1 MQKSLFSIILAVML
15 LFSFFTVFASEGGYV
30 NCNLLNVRVS
40 PNTSSEIVAQ
50 LPQGTK
56 LEIIYTDLGWYNV
69 RMENGVTGFVFAP
82 YITKAQ
88 IVSDVNN
95 EVAEKVASDAHNYI
109 GSRYVY
115 GTSGPNTFDCSGF
128 TSYLYKQ
135 YGVSLPRTS
144 TSQGTVGRYV
154 DKNSLVEGDIV
165 CFSNRSDRKINHVGI
180 YVGDGNFIHAST
192 SVRGVVMDSLYSNYY
207 VNHYVTARRVM

>member
-1 MQKSLFSIILAVML
+1 MQKSLFSIILAIIL
-15 LFSFFTVFASEGGYV
+15 LFSLFTVFASEGGYV
-30 NCNLLNVRVS
+30 NCSLLNVRVS

-88 IVSDVNN
+88 IISDANN

-154 DKNSLVEGDIV
+154 DKNSLIEGDIV

-192 SVRGVVMDSLYSNYY
+192 SGRGVVMDSLYSNYY

>member
-1 MQKSLFSIILAVML
+1 MKKSLFSIILVAIL
-15 LFSFFTVFASEGGYV
+15 LISVFTVYANEDAYV

-50 LPQGTK
+50 LPEGSK

-82 YITKAQ
+82 YITKAE
-88 IVSDVNN
+88 VVTSMNN
-95 EVAEKVASDAHNYI
+95 EIAKQIATDAHNYI

-115 GTSGPNTFDCSGF
+115 GTAGPYTFDCSGF

-135 YGVSLPRTS
+135 YGITLPRTS
-144 TSQGTVGRYV
+144 TSQGQIGTYV
-154 DKNSLVEGDIV
+154 DKSALTEGDIV
-165 CFSNRSDRKINHVGI
+165 CFSNRSDRRINHVGI

-192 SVRGVVMDSLYSNYY
+192 SVRGVVIDSLYSNYY
-207 VNHYVTARRVM
+207 ANHYVTARRVM

>member
-1 MQKSLFSIILAVML
+1 MRKSLFSIILAVML

-88 IVSDVNN
+88 IISDVNN

-128 TSYLYKQ
+128 TSFLYKQ

>member
-1 MQKSLFSIILAVML
+1 MQKSLFSIILAIIL

-30 NCNLLNVRVS
+30 NCSLLNVRVS

-88 IVSDVNN
+88 IISDANN

-144 TSQGTVGRYV
+144 TSQGTVGR
-154 DKNSLVEGDIV
+154 
-165 CFSNRSDRKINHVGI
+165 
-180 YVGDGNFIHAST
+180 
-192 SVRGVVMDSLYSNYY
+192 
-207 VNHYVTARRVM
+207 

>member
-1 MQKSLFSIILAVML
+1 MQKSLFSIILAIML

-40 PNTSSEIVAQ
+40 PNTSSEIIAQ

-88 IVSDVNN
+88 IVSDANN

-115 GTSGPNTFDCSGF
+115 GTSGPKTFDCSGF

-144 TSQGTVGRYV
+144 TSQGTIGRYV

-192 SVRGVVMDSLYSNYY
+192 SSRGVVMDSLYSNYY

>member
-1 MQKSLFSIILAVML
+1 ML

-88 IVSDVNN
+88 IISDVNN